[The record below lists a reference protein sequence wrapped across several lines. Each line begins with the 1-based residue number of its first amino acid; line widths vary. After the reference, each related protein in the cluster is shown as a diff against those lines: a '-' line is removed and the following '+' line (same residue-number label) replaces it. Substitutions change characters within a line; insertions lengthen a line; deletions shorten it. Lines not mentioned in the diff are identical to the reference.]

1 YWSKS
6 PGEWGVSEADKRES
20 HNSLRAELKIL
31 IAILPDKDIAQKDDK
46 LQTNIDLWNEH
57 MKKLAKSERRLE
69 NMAIATISR
78 KNEREFPRTSLRTE
92 SPQRGLQEFDSDSS
106 CDEKSFEF
114 TLQFATFDRG
124 LGNYEEGTII
134 DPELALL
141 ETDEDPVPASERPIN
156 EAFGKDGN

>member
-31 IAILPDKDIAQKDDK
+31 IAILPDKDIAQ
-46 LQTNIDLWNEH
+46 I
-57 MKKLAKSERRLE
+57 
-69 NMAIATISR
+69 
-78 KNEREFPRTSLRTE
+78 RTE